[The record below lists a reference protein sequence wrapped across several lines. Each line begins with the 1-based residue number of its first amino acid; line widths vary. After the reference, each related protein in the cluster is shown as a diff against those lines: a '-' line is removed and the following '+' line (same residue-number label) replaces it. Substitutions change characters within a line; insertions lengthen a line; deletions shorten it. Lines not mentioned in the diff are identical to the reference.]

1 VDICP
6 AMRSD
11 LVEEIEGW
19 VADQADKEADD
30 REWNDG
36 YDKFQDWKDSQ

>member
-1 VDICP
+1 
-6 AMRSD
+6 
-11 LVEEIEGW
+11 

-30 REWNDG
+30 REWDDG